1 MTDFLWPIIM
11 VLIAALAVIFFIRL
25 WKTGYPRNDERTER
39 ITGKAA
45 FYSMHIGLYST
56 LSILLTLVVDE
67 EFFESSGLDVMPV
80 LYASILIPSV
90 SFIIL
95 RWYFNRKGDI

>member
-25 WKTGYPRNDERTER
+25 WKTGYPRKDERTER

-45 FYSMHIGLYST
+45 FYSMHIGLYSM

>member
-1 MTDFLWPIIM
+1 MNVFLWPIIM

-25 WKTGYPRNDERTER
+25 WKSGYPRKDERTER

-45 FYSMHIGLYST
+45 FYSMRIGLYFM
-56 LSILLTLVVDE
+56 IALLFVRVVDE
-67 EFFESSGLDVMPV
+67 EFFGSSGLDVNPV

-90 SFIIL
+90 SFIVL
-95 RWYFNRKGDI
+95 RWYFNRKGDF